1 MNRSIQKI
9 LFGLLLLSCSHLML
23 GVCCYENKAKGD
35 SPKDHLPNSET
46 DKVPPGNGGSKSCCG
61 NQAGSSSEG
70 HLPTPDINK
79 IHSGGV
85 IFVKGDCGDD
95 EETCIAPGEP
105 GHGCY
110 EMMVEPGVALSEGI
124 KMLQEKEKQRVEKV
138 KQELEEYR
146 KQISEQREKNQEL
159 VKEQQEHD
167 LKFKNGKIFIPS
179 YRNGA
184 LKEVKSYF
192 EFIKEY
198 VQEVDAKTPL
208 DEEYNQDISNILKD
222 INRELKGIQEEIGGI
237 EKCLSLPEKSPRI
250 NYEQEAKN
258 LNLAKGMVKDLEGYK
273 EALCNLLA
281 ARRKELNNPELE
293 AAYKEVEQR
302 KNTSN

>member
-1 MNRSIQKI
+1 MMKKLIKSM
-9 LFGLLLLSCSHLML
+9 LVGLLFSHFFMGCS
-23 GVCCYENKAKGD
+23 V
-35 SPKDHLPNSET
+35 
-46 DKVPPGNGGSKSCCG
+46 
-61 NQAGSSSEG
+61 
-70 HLPTPDINK
+70 
-79 IHSGGV
+79 
-85 IFVKGDCGDD
+85 FRKGDCGCD
-95 EETCIAPGEP
+95 EETCAAPGEP
-105 GHGCY
+105 GHGYY
-110 EMMVEPGVALSEGI
+110 EMMVEPGVTLSEGI